1 MKATEVLF
9 LYCTLCAFLCLYCS
23 IPLLSNNDIRTE
35 PKHIVFL
42 SKLLLLFQFC
52 HFCHTGNKPD
62 VTATQSG
69 TAVTIRSTCSN
80 PGCRKEFTWT
90 SQPLMPGTKLPAGNF
105 LICMATLFAGGS
117 FTKMKT
123 IFQHMGLACVSYFL
137 QAPTGN
143 LFSCT
148 KCYSISI
155 CKFAVGYATSIYFL
169 EVAFFFQ
176 FWFYIYTEMDFFF
189 IFPTFP
195 IIQYHYRYLSKPVF
209 NSNFRLG
216 CSPPYISFGSATKQ
230 TCSLSSRFWG
240 ILQ

>member
-9 LYCTLCAFLCLYCS
+9 HYCTLCAFLCLYCS
-23 IPLLSNNDIRTE
+23 IPLSSNNDVRTE

-52 HFCHTGNKPD
+52 HFCRTGNKPD

-123 IFQHMGLACVSYFL
+123 IFQHMGLACVSLNTFFKHQRVTCFPVQNVIQYAFV
-137 QAPTGN
+137 N
-143 LFSCT
+143 LLLVMQHQF
-148 KCYSISI
+148 ISSGL
-155 CKFAVGYATSIYFL
+155 K
-169 EVAFFFQ
+169 FFFSVLVLHL
-176 FWFYIYTEMDFFF
+176 Y
-189 IFPTFP
+189 
-195 IIQYHYRYLSKPVF
+195 
-209 NSNFRLG
+209 
-216 CSPPYISFGSATKQ
+216 
-230 TCSLSSRFWG
+230 
-240 ILQ
+240 